1 MSEGVHVALDARALL
16 MSDSLDRPALVAL
29 RKQVCLDCDLKQS
42 VLALVAELE
51 DQTSEASR
59 SVSATKTALR
69 RGIALWILGDADKAV
84 SALNAAVATA
94 ERDFFLALAYLEL
107 GRDVLAL
114 RHAKQAIAADPSDMA
129 AALLVAEATIKTG
142 HTEEGLSLL
151 ERLRPGEEH
160 AAQVAYLTGLA
171 YDLAGKYARA
181 EEAYNKALELDPEA
195 LNAKFRLA
203 CNAGRVGDE
212 TEAMHLY
219 EEILQKDASYV
230 GVLVNLGILYEDK
243 GRYNDAVRCYDLVL
257 KVRPNDRRA
266 RLYRKEALASLH
278 TIVDDDL
285 QKEVQRRVEILRTP
299 ISDFELSVR
308 SRNCL
313 AKMEIRTLGDLVQ
326 KTEQELLSYKN
337 FGETSLAEIKDVLN
351 SKNLRLGMFQDQN
364 MDEVTRRVLA
374 ATRQTQEEA
383 GQDILKHSVEE
394 LELSVRCQHCLEK
407 LGIKTIGELVTK
419 TKEDLLAVR
428 NFGRTSLQEIRD
440 KLAGHGLALRND
452 STEPAKNAESPGTA

>member
-1 MSEGVHVALDARALL
+1 MSDGTHVALDARTLL
-16 MSDSLDRPALVAL
+16 MSDLLDRSALVGL
-29 RKQVCLDCDLKQS
+29 RKQVCVDRELK
-42 VLALVAELE
+42 
-51 DQTSEASR
+51 R
-59 SVSATKTALR
+59 SVSSLAAELGDETSEVSRATSAAMVALR
-69 RGIALWILGDADKAV
+69 RGIALWILGDAEKAAAAL
-84 SALNAAVATA
+84 SAAPATA
-94 ERDFFLALAYLEL
+94 DRDFFLALAYLEL

-114 RHAKQAIAADPSDMA
+114 RHAEQAAAADPSDVP

-142 HTEEGLSLL
+142 SIEEGLKLL
-151 ERLRPGEEH
+151 KTLHSDEEH

-171 YDLAGKYARA
+171 YDLAGEHARA
-181 EEAYNKALELDPEA
+181 EEAYNKALEIDPGA

-203 CNAGRVGDE
+203 CNANRAGDE
-212 TEAMHLY
+212 AGAIQLY
-219 EEILQKDASYV
+219 EEILQKDASYA
-230 GVLVNLGILYEDK
+230 GALVNLGILYEDK

-257 KVRPNDRRA
+257 KVRPNDRRV
-266 RLYRKEALASLH
+266 RLYRKEAVASLH

-351 SKNLRLGMFQDQN
+351 SKNLRLGMFQEEN

-374 ATRQTQEEA
+374 ATRQAQEEA
-383 GQDILKHSVEE
+383 GRDILKHSVEE
-394 LELSVRCQHCLEK
+394 LELSVRCQHCLDT
-407 LGIKTIGELVTK
+407 LGIKTIGELITK
-419 TKEDLLAVR
+419 TKDDLLAVR
-428 NFGRTSLQEIRD
+428 NFGRTSLQEIRE
-440 KLAGHGLALRND
+440 KLAEHGLALRD
-452 STEPAKNAESPGTA
+452 DVTGPAKKA